1 MNFWR
6 PKLFFFFLLFVVP
19 SAAVAQSNLPP
30 CPPENKAITSTGA
43 FDLNWNN
50 CFGTQTDRR
59 GSKYTGE
66 FVASEPSGQGTLVW
80 PNGGT
85 KYVGEF
91 RDGIMTENG
100 TWWFWERSCQCLL
113 PDQEFARA
121 LARDHEADIR
131 FYKTFAV
138 LLAVPI
144 LGFVGWRFFAWVTR
158 SHSTGSVL
166 QDVFQYGFRIAQILA
181 VISVGALLAVLSSAP
196 AADCQR
202 PDVQAA
208 VSNILT
214 AKGHDEIEKNILN
227 CLPL

>member
-1 MNFWR
+1 M
-6 PKLFFFFLLFVVP
+6 
-19 SAAVAQSNLPP
+19 
-30 CPPENKAITSTGA
+30 
-43 FDLNWNN
+43 
-50 CFGTQTDRR
+50 
-59 GSKYTGE
+59 
-66 FVASEPSGQGTLVW
+66 
-80 PNGGT
+80 
-85 KYVGEF
+85 
-91 RDGIMTENG
+91 
-100 TWWFWERSCQCLL
+100 
-113 PDQEFARA
+113 
-121 LARDHEADIR
+121 
-131 FYKTFAV
+131 

-208 VSNILT
+208 VSNILM
-214 AKGHDEIEKNILN
+214 AKGHDEIEKNIQN